1 MSNYAR
7 IVENVAVDVSTAPND
22 QFHPLLAQE
31 FVPVPDEVQAGW
43 VLSDGVWSA
52 PAVTEAPEA
61 PEVVQSYPSVG
72 PIHFQM
78 LFTSQEAVA
87 AEGARATDPVL
98 NRFWK
103 LIEDPRTDVV
113 NLGLQ
118 SVQDAVEHTLTVA
131 LAAGVELDVQ
141 ARKAQILSGV
151 LQ

>member
-7 IVENVAVDVSTAPND
+7 VIENVAVDVSTAPND

-43 VLSDGVWSA
+43 VLTDGAWSA
-52 PAVTEAPEA
+52 PTATELPEA
-61 PEVVQSYPSVG
+61 PEVAQSYPTVG

-87 AEGARATDPVL
+87 AEGARTTDPVL

-118 SVQDAVEHTLTVA
+118 SVQDAVEYTLTVA

>member
-1 MSNYAR
+1 MENFAR
-7 IVENVAVDVSTAPND
+7 IIDNVAVDVSAAPED
-22 QFHPLLAQE
+22 HYHPALASQFVAVPAQ
-31 FVPVPDEVQAGW
+31 VRAGW
-43 VLSDGVWSA
+43 KLNGVTWEAPTPAEPA
-52 PAVTEAPEA
+52 PAPEPA
-61 PEVVQSYPSVG
+61 VSYPTVG

-87 AEGARATDPVL
+87 AENSRAGDLVL

-118 SVQDAVEHTLTVA
+118 SVQEAVEYTLTVA
-131 LAAGVELDVQ
+131 KAAGVEVDVQ
-141 ARKAQILSGV
+141 ARKAAILSGV

>member
-1 MSNYAR
+1 MSKYAR
-7 IVENVAVDVSTAPND
+7 IIENVAVDVSTAPND
-22 QFHPLLAQE
+22 QFHPMLAQE
-31 FVPVPDEVQAGW
+31 FVLVPDEVQAGW

-61 PEVVQSYPSVG
+61 PEVAQSYPTVG

-118 SVQDAVEHTLTVA
+118 SVQDAVEYTLTVA
-131 LAAGVELDVQ
+131 KTAGVELDVQ
-141 ARKAQILSGV
+141 TRKAEILSGV